1 MGGPA
6 LHGRVWGC
14 PISGPRPCFISA
26 LVPPPH
32 TGAAVTLPLPEHLA
46 GHQSWRLNL
55 THAFDHGFSKL
66 GACWWDLTSL
76 FRGLG
81 WGWSQCNGTAAFA
94 DGEVDTPYPGRHR
107 LSVSPAV
114 LLEGSSSTFEGRRL
128 RFERWL
134 EPLLDLRQDRQP
146 AHRPCRATKAVSFQT
161 SAAALKYSDKPGP
174 YAAALAAPMR
184 RCRVDPQWGWPKRQI
199 RRASRP
205 ASRGWTP
212 RCRSR
217 LIAST
222 ARLQTLASRRQD
234 ETRIPKP
241 SDVFLPLLQ

>member
-55 THAFDHGFSKL
+55 TCLRPWVLETGRLLVGPNIPVPGS
-66 GACWWDLTSL
+66 
-76 FRGLG
+76 GLG
-81 WGWSQCNGTAAFA
+81 VVPMQWHRSFCRWGGGHSVPW
-94 DGEVDTPYPGRHR
+94 RHR

-234 ETRIPKP
+234 ETRIPEP